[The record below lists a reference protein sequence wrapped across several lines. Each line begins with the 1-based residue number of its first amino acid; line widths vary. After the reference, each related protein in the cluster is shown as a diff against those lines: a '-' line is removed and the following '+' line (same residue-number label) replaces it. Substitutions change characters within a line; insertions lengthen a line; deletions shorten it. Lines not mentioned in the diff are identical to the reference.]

1 MPTYD
6 ISEGVPYDISIPS
19 TEASFELTDTAYDVV
34 IDDLPFVINVSNQ
47 NPYRRET
54 AQYRKDQ
61 FDNSAEP
68 GEQSLTGWW
77 LRSQTS
83 WHNGAGI
90 SFYEPGTDYQH
101 VSHRFADSRGVD
113 VWTIGEARLLP
124 EVVDVYT
131 GGNLINAAVGSDGV
145 DVLISGDSAGVLRK
159 ITFDADN
166 SATVAPYTIASHSS
180 YAFSSVTTDGTNYYA
195 TCDRAIHTGP
205 IGSDSDVLAFK
216 YSNAD
221 VAGTFIKYVK
231 GYVLFG
237 FRQSIYNMNS
247 IPTTGFVPSGSGRT
261 TSSHSHTSG
270 TDTLPPGFKTH
281 INPNWVWNDATA
293 GPNAIYM
300 SGNAGSNGEVWQV
313 LFDEATNSIDMA
325 GATMVVSLPDGENVN
340 SIHYYLGVLAV
351 GTNKG
356 LRICPINGN
365 GQVAIGP
372 LLYENG
378 YYPVN
383 GFTEEGN
390 YIYAATKTDNENGT
404 KTHACLIRVDLSAQF
419 DDGTYAFAH
428 DLEYRSSVNEAYTIS
443 NKALT
448 SNVATLTTNVD
459 HDFNVD
465 NTVTVSGVDSW
476 LISNKALT
484 SNIATLTT
492 STVHGF
498 TAGNSVTIVGV
509 DSTFNGT
516 YNIISVP
523 TTTTFTYAKTAGNVS
538 STAVT
543 PVNTT
548 YAVSLSSNSIFNGT
562 YTVTA
567 VTSNTFS
574 YAKTNANI
582 SSVAVSPN
590 GSVSETASDSEATEV
605 YSVNGRLVMV
615 VEEDE
620 TTDSGELHIESET
633 LKRDTGWFTTGKI
646 RYGTVEPKFFRYIN
660 VQCTTGQGDN
670 ITVYTIDK
678 SGQETSLAILSQ
690 GISNQDVFIATPST
704 KQEYMSFKFVFN
716 NVTDDQSLPVLEAY
730 QIKAVPATR
739 RQRIYQYPLSCY
751 DSEMDK
757 FSSIFGYTG
766 RAMEYIQ
773 RMEAIEETGKFVN
786 VIDYR
791 TGEQY
796 EGVIEEVRFTNESSP
811 DKNSSGFG
819 GLLLVTVRKM

>member
-1 MPTYD
+1 VPTYD
-6 ISEGVPYDISIPS
+6 ITEDVPYDISIPS
-19 TEASFELTDTAYDVV
+19 TEASFELTDIAYDLV
-34 IDDLPFVINVSNQ
+34 IDDLPFLVNVSNQ

-90 SFYEPGTDYQH
+90 KFYEPGTDYQH
-101 VSHRFADSRGVD
+101 VSHRFSDSRGVD
-113 VWTIGEARLLP
+113 VWTIGEATLLP

-131 GGNLINAAVGSDGV
+131 GDNLINAAVGNDGAG
-145 DVLISGDSAGVLRK
+145 DVLVSGDSVGGLKK
-159 ITFDADN
+159 IAFSGDN
-166 SATVAPYTIASHSS
+166 AATVTPYTIASHSA

-216 YSNAD
+216 FSNSD
-221 VAGTFIKYVK
+221 IAGTFIKYVK

-237 FRQSIYNMNS
+237 FRQSIYNMN
-247 IPTTGFVPSGSGRT
+247 IIPSGGSRT
-261 TSSHSHTSG
+261 TSSHNHTSG
-270 TDTLPPGFKTH
+270 TDTLPATVKTH

-300 SGNAGSNGEVWQV
+300 SGNAGSNGEIWQV
-313 LFDEATNSIDMA
+313 LFDEATNTIDMP
-325 GATMVVSLPDGENVN
+325 GATMVVSLPDGETVN
-340 SIHYYLGVLAV
+340 AIHYYLGVLAV
-351 GTNKG
+351 GTSKG

-378 YYPVN
+378 YYPVS

-390 YIYAATKTDNENGT
+390 YIYGATKTDNEDETN
-404 KTHACLIRVDLSAQF
+404 THACLIRVDLSAQF

-428 DLEYRSSVNEAYTIS
+428 DLEYRSSVNETYTIS

-448 SNVATLTTNVD
+448 SNVATLTTNVA
-459 HDFNVD
+459 HDFNVG
-465 NTVTVSGVDSW
+465 NTVTVAGVD
-476 LISNKALT
+476 A
-484 SNIATLTT
+484 
-492 STVHGF
+492 
-498 TAGNSVTIVGV
+498 
-509 DSTFNGT
+509 TFNGT
-516 YNIISVP
+516 YTI
-523 TTTTFTYAKTAGNVS
+523 
-538 STAVT
+538 
-543 PVNTT
+543 
-548 YAVSLSSNSIFNGT
+548 
-562 YTVTA
+562 TA
-567 VTSNTFS
+567 VTSTTFS
-574 YAKTNANI
+574 YAKTATNVT
-582 SSVAVSPN
+582 SVASG

-620 TTDSGELHIESET
+620 SSNTGELHIESET
-633 LKRDTGWFTTGKI
+633 LKRNTGWFTTGKI

-678 SGQETSLAILSQ
+678 SGLESSLAVLSE
-690 GISNQDVFIATPST
+690 GLSNQDVFISNPST

-751 DSEMDK
+751 DSEMDRY
-757 FSSIFGYTG
+757 SSIFGYTG

-773 RMEAIEETGKFVN
+773 RIEAIEETGKFVN
-786 VIDYR
+786 ITDYR

-796 EGVIEEVRFTNESSP
+796 QGVIEEVRFTNESSP

-819 GLLLVTVRKM
+819 GLLLVTVRKL

>member
-6 ISEGVPYDISIPS
+6 ISEDVPYDISLPS
-19 TEASFELTDTAYDVV
+19 TEASFELSDIAYDIV
-34 IDDLPFVINVSNQ
+34 IDDLPFIANVSNQ

-61 FDNSAEP
+61 FDNSQEP

-90 SFYEPGTDYQH
+90 KFYEPGTDYQH
-101 VSHRFADSRGVD
+101 VSNRFADSRGID
-113 VWTIGEARLLP
+113 VWTIGEATLLP

-131 GGNLINAAVGSDGV
+131 GNNLINAAVGNDGAG
-145 DVLISGDSAGVLRK
+145 DVLVSGDSAGVLRK
-159 ITFDADN
+159 ITFTGDTA
-166 SATVAPYTIASHSS
+166 STGPTSGSYTISSHSA
-180 YAFSSVTTDGTNYYA
+180 YPFSSVTTDGTNYYA
-195 TCDRAIHTGP
+195 TCSRAIHTGP

-216 YSNAD
+216 FSNSD
-221 VAGTFIKYVK
+221 ISGTFIKYVK

-237 FRQSIYNMNS
+237 FRQSIYNMS
-247 IPTTGFVPSGSGRT
+247 IVPSGGSRT
-261 TSSHSHTSG
+261 ASSHNHTSG
-270 TDTLPPGFKTH
+270 TDTLPSTVKTH
-281 INPNWVWNDATA
+281 INPNWIWNDATA

-300 SGNAGSNGEVWQV
+300 SGNAGSNGEIWQV
-313 LFDEATNSIDMA
+313 LFDETTNSIDMP
-325 GATMVVSLPDGENVN
+325 GATMVVSLPDGETVN
-340 SIHYYLGVLAV
+340 TIHYYLGVLAV
-351 GTNKG
+351 GTNRG

-383 GFTEEGN
+383 GFTEEAN
-390 YIYAATKTDNENGT
+390 YIYAATKTDNEDETN
-404 KTHACLIRVDLSAQF
+404 THACLIRVDLSAQF

-428 DLEYRSSVNEAYTIS
+428 DLEYRSSVNETYTIS

-448 SNVATLTTNVD
+448 SNVATLTTSVA

-465 NTVTVSGVDSW
+465 NTVTVSGVD
-476 LISNKALT
+476 A
-484 SNIATLTT
+484 
-492 STVHGF
+492 
-498 TAGNSVTIVGV
+498 
-509 DSTFNGT
+509 TFNGT
-516 YNIISVP
+516 YVI
-523 TTTTFTYAKTAGNVS
+523 
-538 STAVT
+538 
-543 PVNTT
+543 
-548 YAVSLSSNSIFNGT
+548 
-562 YTVTA
+562 TA
-567 VTSNTFS
+567 VTSDTFS
-574 YAKTNANI
+574 YAKTATNVT
-582 SSVAVSPN
+582 SVASS

-615 VEEDE
+615 VEEESESD
-620 TTDSGELHIESET
+620 TGELHIESET

-660 VQCTTGQGDN
+660 VQCSTGQGDN

-678 SGQETSLAILSQ
+678 SGQEASLAVLSE
-690 GISNQDVFIATPST
+690 GLSNQDVFISNPST

-716 NVTDDQSLPVLEAY
+716 NLTDDQDLPILEAY

-751 DSEMDK
+751 DSEMDRY
-757 FSSIFGYTG
+757 SSIFGYTG

-773 RMEAIEETGKFVN
+773 RIEGIEETGKFVS
-786 VIDYR
+786 VTDYR

-796 EGVIEEVRFTNESSP
+796 QGVIEEVRFTNESSP

-819 GLLLVTVRKM
+819 GLLLVTVRKL